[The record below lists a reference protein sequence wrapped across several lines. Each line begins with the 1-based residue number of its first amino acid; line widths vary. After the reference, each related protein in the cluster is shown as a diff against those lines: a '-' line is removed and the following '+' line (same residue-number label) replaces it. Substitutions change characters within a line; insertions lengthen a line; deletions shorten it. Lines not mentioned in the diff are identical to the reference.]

1 MSHRYE
7 MYSMGNIVNNY
18 VIALYG
24 DMVTKLIVMIILKCI
39 EISNHYVVKQE
50 LTQCY
55 KPIILQKQTNS

>member
-39 EISNHYVVKQE
+39 EISNHYVV
-50 LTQCY
+50 
-55 KPIILQKQTNS
+55 